1 MTQGQPGQVVM
12 QPGMQPGQVM
22 MPPGQMMMPQGG
34 PSGMPGLSQ
43 PGFAQAPPV
52 SPSHPPA

>member
-22 MPPGQMMMPQGG
+22 MQPGQMMMPQGG

-52 SPSHPPA
+52 SPSHPA